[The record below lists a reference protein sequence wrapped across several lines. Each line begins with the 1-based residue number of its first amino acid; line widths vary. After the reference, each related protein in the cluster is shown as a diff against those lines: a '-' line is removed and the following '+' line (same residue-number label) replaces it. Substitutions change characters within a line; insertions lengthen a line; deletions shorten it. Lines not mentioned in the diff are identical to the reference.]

1 VLNPKFEDGRVN
13 GTTARTQQAD
23 GTENRLKTPERI
35 LVVDNAKPVQKF
47 ISMVLTEAGYE
58 CRTCSSGR
66 EALTLLKSG
75 ERFDLLLCDLLNNPH
90 GITLLERT
98 KEDYPS
104 MPVLI
109 ATAPCCVCTAR
120 FAVNGMGASGYL
132 LKPFRAKTLLIAIWQ
147 ALAGQPVADAP
158 FGEE

>member
-1 VLNPKFEDGRVN
+1 MRRPK
-13 GTTARTQQAD
+13 TA
-23 GTENRLKTPERI
+23 EHI
-35 LVVDNAKPVQKF
+35 LVVDDAEPMREL
-47 ISMVLTEAGYE
+47 ISHILRSAGYE
-58 CRTCSSGR
+58 CQTVASGC
-66 EALTLLKSG
+66 EALALLKSG

-132 LKPFRAKTLLIAIWQ
+132 LKPFRAKTLLIAVWQ
-147 ALAGQPVADAP
+147 ALAGQPIADAP